1 MYKNCPTNSE
11 CLAELLLKLKKQ
23 KEILQNNNLKGPKSL
38 AMPFTDSGDM
48 YVVPNA
54 FQTGTQSSI
63 SAFKIKN
70 IGCTENEA
78 DICISNEIFNIVWI

>member
-54 FQTGTQSSI
+54 FQKGTQSSI
-63 SAFKIKN
+63 SAFKIKSR
-70 IGCTENEA
+70 ILAVPKMKLTFA
-78 DICISNEIFNIVWI
+78 LAMKFLI